1 MAKGQVVLEK
11 GKVQMPFCL
20 TMLEKRCL
28 QMVQNA
34 TLQSGVKV
42 EFSSCVENSYFFFFA
57 DIVVQTLAKE
67 LESLYQTGRWHC
79 KVS

>member
-34 TLQSGVKV
+34 TLQSGVICQLCGKL
-42 EFSSCVENSYFFFFA
+42 FFFFFA

>member
-34 TLQSGVKV
+34 TLQSGVICQLCGKLIL
-42 EFSSCVENSYFFFFA
+42 FFFA
-57 DIVVQTLAKE
+57 DVVVQTLAKE

>member
-1 MAKGQVVLEK
+1 MAKGQLVLEK

-34 TLQSGVKV
+34 TLQSGVIWQLCGKLL
-42 EFSSCVENSYFFFFA
+42 FYFFA
-57 DIVVQTLAKE
+57 DIAAQTLAKE
-67 LESLYQTGRWHC
+67 LESLYQTGRWHR